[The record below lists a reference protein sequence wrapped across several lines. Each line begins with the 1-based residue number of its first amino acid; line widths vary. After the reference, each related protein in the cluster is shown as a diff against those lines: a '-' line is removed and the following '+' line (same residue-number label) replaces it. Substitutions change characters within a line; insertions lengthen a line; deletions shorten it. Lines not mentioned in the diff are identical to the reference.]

1 MRLSSLDLNFC
12 NLGSALCHDPAPSV
26 FRGQS
31 SRVQLLHL
39 LRRNSP
45 QKQSGTGIEQE
56 KDRIGNSWVPQ
67 ESISNTSKVL
77 PPAFQNDIGIF
88 SICHFS
94 FEVLCFIF
102 IGYFPSWILFLF
114 LLLPFFH
121 DILHGSILYALFFMC
136 YFSMY
141 YLST

>member
-77 PPAFQNDIGIF
+77 PPAFQNDIGSYTSDECLSPNVMIVA
-88 SICHFS
+88 S
-94 FEVLCFIF
+94 
-102 IGYFPSWILFLF
+102 GYITSNNRFPP
-114 LLLPFFH
+114 LPR
-121 DILHGSILYALFFMC
+121 
-136 YFSMY
+136 
-141 YLST
+141 